1 MLGRSVVSF
10 PLAQP
15 KGGDHLRWAAAAI
28 MAAAILA
35 ALSPPPYSLLG
46 MAAALVA
53 AGVLLRPELGLY
65 LLVFI
70 VPLHKLLGREVGSFT
85 VAPTEAVIALLAAG
99 YLLRAARQRT
109 LFAGTAQPDHDQ
121 AAQPRPPLPM
131 LLPLLAL
138 YGALVISTTQ
148 ARDLALSIKELLK
161 WTEVLAV
168 YIVAT
173 QALRP
178 DRLGWLLAAALAA
191 AAAEALVG
199 VLQFFLRI
207 GPGHFLIAGIFMRA
221 YGTFEQPN
229 PYAGYLGLYLPLALA
244 LALPGR
250 RWLPPV
256 LRPVAIGLALVLS
269 FAMVATL
276 SRGAWVGVAMA
287 IAVLLLAS
295 GRRGVLLLAALGL
308 AGLLVLAAGAAGILP
323 AEMTE
328 RAASVASSTFVL
340 RDIEDEEVNPA
351 NFAVMERL
359 ANWQAGW
366 RMFLA
371 NPLLGVGI
379 GNYNAAYRDYALPGW
394 ETALGHA
401 HNFYLNI
408 AAEAGVIG
416 LVAYIVFIGSALRLG
431 ARVIASLGRA
441 IAGGAPGAGSMPVPL
456 ARAIAVGL
464 TAGLVAYAS
473 HNLFD
478 SLFVSGMGTL
488 LALQVAALYTLGQYA
503 RAALPP
509 GSPRAAAHAREPG
522 ILTGSKT
529 TVTQIQLREVVP

>member
-1 MLGRSVVSF
+1 MLVRSVRSL

-15 KGGDHLRWAAAAI
+15 REGTHLPLPAAAVT
-28 MAAAILA
+28 MAAVLA
-35 ALSPPPYSLLG
+35 ALSPPPFGLLG
-46 MAAALVA
+46 IAAVLVA
-53 AGVLLRPELGLY
+53 AAVLLRPELGLY

-70 VPLHKLLGREVGSFT
+70 VPLHKQLGREVGGFT

-99 YLLRAARQRT
+99 YLLQAARQRA
-109 LFAGTAQPDHDQ
+109 LFAGTAQPDRAG
-121 AAQPRPPLPM
+121 AAQPRPSLPV
-131 LLPLLAL
+131 LFPLLAL
-138 YGALVISTTQ
+138 HGALLISTAQ
-148 ARDLALSIKELLK
+148 ARDWALSMKELLK
-161 WTEVLAV
+161 WSEVLAV

-173 QALRP
+173 QVLRP

-191 AAAEALVG
+191 AAAEAVVG
-199 VLQFFLRI
+199 ALQFFLRI

-250 RWLPPV
+250 RWLPPA
-256 LRPVAIGLALVLS
+256 LRPVASGLALLLG

-287 IAVLLLAS
+287 VAVLMLAS
-295 GRRGVLLLAALGL
+295 GRRGALMLAALGL
-308 AGLLVLAAGAAGILP
+308 AGLLVFAAGAAGLLP
-323 AEMTE
+323 AGITE
-328 RAASVASSTFVL
+328 RAASIASSTIAL
-340 RDIEDEEVNPA
+340 RDIEDEEVNPT

-416 LVAYIVFIGSALRLG
+416 LAAYIVFVSSALLLG
-431 ARVIASLGRA
+431 ARTITGLGQA
-441 IAGGAPGAGSMPVPL
+441 MAGGSAGRGGTSLPL
-456 ARAIAVGL
+456 ARVLAAGL
-464 TAGLVAYAS
+464 TAGLVAYAT

-488 LALQVAALYTLGQYA
+488 LALHLAALYTLGHYA
-503 RAALPP
+503 CASLPP
-509 GSPRAAAHAREPG
+509 GSRALSRATEPG
-522 ILTGSKT
+522 ILPQRG
-529 TVTQIQLREVVP
+529 

>member
-1 MLGRSVVSF
+1 MPVRLVLSL

-15 KGGDHLRWAAAAI
+15 RGGEYLRRPAVAI
-28 MAAAILA
+28 IAAAILA
-35 ALSPPPYSLLG
+35 ALSPPPYGLLG
-46 MAAALVA
+46 LAAALVA
-53 AGVLLRPELGLY
+53 AGVLFRPEAGLY

-70 VPLHKLLGREVGSFT
+70 VPLHRLLGREVGSFT
-85 VAPTEAVIALLAAG
+85 VAPTEAVIALLTAG
-99 YLLRAARQRT
+99 YLLQAAWQRT
-109 LFAGTAQPDHDQ
+109 LFAGTAPPARQE
-121 AAQPRPPLPM
+121 AAQARPPLPV
-131 LLPLLAL
+131 LLPLLTL

-173 QALRP
+173 QVLRL
-178 DRLGWLLAAALAA
+178 DRLGWMLAAALAA
-191 AAAEALVG
+191 AAAEALLG
-199 VLQFFLRI
+199 ALQFFLRI

-250 RWLPPV
+250 RWLPPA
-256 LRPVAIGLALVLS
+256 LRPVAIGLALLLS

-287 IAVLLLAS
+287 VSVLMLAS
-295 GRRGVLLLAALGL
+295 GRRGALTLAALGL

-323 AEMTE
+323 GGLAG
-328 RAASVASSTFVL
+328 RAASIASSTFVL
-340 RDIEDEEVNPA
+340 RDIEDEEVNPT

-416 LVAYIVFIGSALRLG
+416 LVAYVLFISSALLLG
-431 ARVIASLGRA
+431 ARVIVHLGRA
-441 IAGGAPGAGSMPVPL
+441 MAGEGARAGGMPLPL
-456 ARAIAVGL
+456 ARAIAAGL
-464 TAGLVAYAS
+464 AAGLVAYAT

-478 SLFVSGMGTL
+478 SLFVSGMGAL
-488 LALQVAALYTLGQYA
+488 LALHLAALYTLGRCA
-503 RAALPP
+503 RAALPA
-509 GSPRAAAHAREPG
+509 GSPRPQSPAPWSPVSSTAALRRY
-522 ILTGSKT
+522 T
-529 TVTQIQLREVVP
+529 TRPYD